1 MNDPFWYKTAVF
13 YELYIRAYQDSTGD
27 GHGDFRGAIQHLDHI
42 QSLGIDCIWIMP
54 HY

>member
-1 MNDPFWYKTAVF
+1 MNDLWYKTAVF

-42 QSLGIDCIWIMP
+42 PEGAWV
-54 HY
+54 